1 MTVPRLSV
9 VSTPIADS
17 TADVM
22 LIAASAPGEDA
33 AVPRLWAPAGFE
45 HVAGQLAAVG
55 FRGGKDELVRLP
67 GTADG
72 PAVAVIG
79 VPASYTPDQLR
90 LAAGSATRQLTGL
103 DSLAIALPVQNDE
116 QLAAVLEGAALGS
129 YTFQGLRSRPHP
141 ASARRASTV
150 TVHAAL
156 EHRDLGHGDAL
167 VERALASA
175 QAVSLVKDL
184 VNAPP
189 SELYPE
195 TLAAAAEREAAPLP
209 VEVTVWDEKRLAEDG
224 FGGILGVGQG
234 SERGPR
240 LVKLSY
246 APDGS
251 PDGSVRHLALV
262 GKGITFDTGGISLKP
277 PVPMVGMKYDM
288 TGAATVLAV
297 VLAAARLRLPVRL
310 TGWMCIA
317 ENMPSGSAMRPNDV
331 LRMHG
336 GRTVEVLNTDA
347 EGRLVMAD
355 GLAAASEEH
364 PDAIVDVATLTGAA
378 MVALGTRYAAVMGE
392 DRLVERVC
400 AAASATGELLWPM
413 PLPEELRA
421 TLNTEVADIANANP
435 GNTAGGMLL
444 AGVFLQEFVGAT
456 SEEDDAPRIPWA
468 HLDIA
473 GPAKGAG
480 GPYGFTGKGPT
491 GVAVRALLRLAED
504 FCRLE

>member
-1 MTVPRLSV
+1 VT
-9 VSTPIADS
+9 
-17 TADVM
+17 
-22 LIAASAPGEDA
+22 GESNA
-33 AVPRLWAPAGFE
+33 LPRLWAPDGLE
-45 HVAGQLAAVG
+45 QVARQLAAIG
-55 FRGGKDELVRLP
+55 FGGGKDELVRLP
-67 GTADG
+67 GGEGAPT
-72 PAVAVIG
+72 VAVIG
-79 VPASYTPDQLR
+79 VPSSYTPDQLR
-90 LAAGSATRQLTGL
+90 LAAGSATRQLTGI
-103 DSLAIALPVQNDE
+103 DTLAIALPVQNDE
-116 QLAAVLEGAALGS
+116 QLAAVLEGAALGA
-129 YTFQGLRSRPHP
+129 YAFQGLRSRPQP

-150 TVHAAL
+150 TVHATA
-156 EHRDLGHGDAL
+156 HATTVANGDTL

-175 QAVSLVKDL
+175 EAVSLVKDL

-195 TLAAAAEREAAPLP
+195 TLAAAAEREAAALP
-209 VEVTVWDEKRLAEDG
+209 VEVTVWDEERLAEDG
-224 FGGILGVGQG
+224 FGGILGVGRG
-234 SERGPR
+234 SARGPR

-246 APDGS
+246 TPAGS
-251 PDGSVRHLALV
+251 SGDTVKHLALV

-331 LRMHG
+331 LRIRG

-364 PDAIVDVATLTGAA
+364 PHAIVDVATLTGAA

-392 DRLVERVC
+392 DRLVQRVL

-456 SEEDDAPRIPWA
+456 SEDDGAPRIPWA

-504 FCRLE
+504 FSRLE